1 MEDGELVAEEVKVL
15 GELSDLGVVVID
27 LGWDLV
33 DFVGESS
40 NFLSEG
46 LDFGFGLVFLLV
58 ESVSIVLEFLYSG
71 DNSIIF

>member
-1 MEDGELVAEEVKVL
+1 MEDGELVAEEVEVL
-15 GELSDLGVVVID
+15 SELSDLGVVVID